1 MLSLRTFPALKTA
14 PILALAALAACGT
27 PQEQCIAKNTRDL
40 RVLDR
45 LITETEGNLARGYA
59 FVDVE
64 TTHTRWVRCEAPSIE
79 TLPDGTVRHDPGR
92 MCLDDVTM
100 TERRAAAIDLGA
112 EKAKLASM
120 QKKRGELAKASVSV
134 IAACKRAYPEG

>member
-1 MLSLRTFPALKTA
+1 MSLRTIPILKAA
-14 PILALAALAACGT
+14 PLLALAALAACGT

-45 LITETEGNLARGYA
+45 LITETQGNLARGYA

-64 TTHTRWVRCEAPSIE
+64 TTHTRWVRCEAPTVD
-79 TLPDGTVRHDPGR
+79 TLPDGTVHRDPGR
-92 MCLDDVTM
+92 MCLDDITV
-100 TERRAAAIDLGA
+100 TERRPVSIDLGA

-120 QKKRGELAKASVSV
+120 QKKRTELAKAAVPV
-134 IAACKRAYPEG
+134 IDACKRAYPEG

>member
-1 MLSLRTFPALKTA
+1 MSLRTRSVLKSA
-14 PILALAALAACGT
+14 PIMALAALAACGT

-40 RVLDR
+40 RVIDR
-45 LITETEGNLARGYA
+45 LINETQGNLARGYA

-64 TTHTRWVRCEAPSIE
+64 TTHTRWVYCEAPTVE
-79 TLPDGTVRHDPGR
+79 RLPDGTVRREPGR
-92 MCLDDVTM
+92 MCLDDITV
-100 TERRAAAIDLGA
+100 TERRPAAIDLGA

-120 QKKRGELAKASVSV
+120 QKKRAELAKAAVPV